1 MSSRL
6 LSLLLVCLGHY
17 LSAQSFYGS
26 EPLVHTYSIVA
37 YDEETGEMGAA
48 VQSHWFSTGTIVLW
62 GQPGV
67 GVVATQSF
75 VNPAYG
81 PQGLSMMAAGLSP
94 QDVIRVLTQAD
105 SARDVRQLGVLNAQG
120 RAAAYTGSQCIEE
133 AGHLVGEHFAVQ
145 ANLMTNE
152 RVWPAM
158 AKAFEMNAGLP
169 LAERMVAALT
179 AAEAAGG
186 DIRGSQSAALLV
198 VSPEDTG
205 RPWIDRRIDLRVDD
219 SPDPIAELQ
228 RLLRVHRA
236 YEYMNRGDL
245 AIEKGEI
252 EEAMN
257 AYSSAEKLFP
267 DNLEM
272 KYWRAVTLSN
282 IGRIDEA
289 LPLFEFVFKK
299 DSNWRILT
307 PRLTRNGLL
316 DVSPEVL
323 QRILKAGE

>member
-1 MSSRL
+1 
-6 LSLLLVCLGHY
+6 
-17 LSAQSFYGS
+17 
-26 EPLVHTYSIVA
+26 
-37 YDEETGEMGAA
+37 MGAA